1 MQEYCYK
8 CMRPL
13 NGSPV
18 CGNCGCDNSA
28 LKPSNAPYHLTRGTM
43 LCKRYLVGSVLGEGG
58 FGITYIGL
66 DTTLSKRVAIKEF
79 YPSGAANRTNTV
91 SEEVIVTPG
100 KESFFNKGVDRFLFE
115 AKNVAAFSEEEGI
128 VDVLDYFQENGT
140 AYIVME
146 FLDGQNLKDYVNT
159 NGKFKLEQLVTL
171 MTPIMKSL
179 SYMHSRGIIHR
190 DISPDNIMYT
200 KRGKLKLMD
209 FGSARYYTNEDRK
222 MSVILKQGFAPEEQ
236 YRSNGEQG
244 PHTDVYALCATIYA
258 CVTGSAPVTSLDRLV
273 NDTLKP
279 PSQCG
284 VQALPHQEKALM
296 HGLAVLKK
304 DRTPDMD
311 TLLRE
316 FTVSAA
322 ETKEPFA
329 QPKAAAI
336 PKKPVQPVY
345 DPPYSANA
353 PQQAQPVY
361 PNAYPSAYP
370 NSYPPASKANKPKKT
385 KAFIIILIVIV
396 VLALI
401 GGGIAIAAV
410 LRGGDSNGG
419 STPQTS
425 TSASGKETT
434 DVHTLLTQKDEVAI
448 TDNALDTGD
457 AAAEQ
462 KLNKYIDDKEL
473 NSEFTG
479 DDEMSAMCY
488 ACGNAMIFEYDLNYL
503 PTKAEADSIKTTL
516 ADIAKN
522 NTDDLNKIRT
532 ETAVD
537 NAVVIYV
544 YLDSNKD
551 LVVAEI
557 VK

>member
-13 NGSPV
+13 KCSPV

-28 LKPSNAPYHLTRGTM
+28 LKPSDAPYHLTRGTT
-43 LCKRYLVGSVLGEGG
+43 LAGRYLVGNVLGEGG

-79 YPSGAANRTNTV
+79 YPSGAANRTNAV
-91 SEEVIVTPG
+91 SEQVIVSQG
-100 KESFFNKGVDRFLFE
+100 KEDFFNKGVNRFLFE

-159 NGKFKLEQLVTL
+159 NGRFKLEQLVTL
-171 MTPIMKSL
+171 LTPVMKSL
-179 SYMHSRGIIHR
+179 GYMHSKGIIHR

-244 PHTDVYALCATIYA
+244 PYTDVYAMCATIYA
-258 CVTGSAPVTSLDRLV
+258 CITGSAPVNSLDRLV
-273 NDTLKP
+273 GDTLKT

-284 VQALPHQEKALM
+284 VQTLPHQEKALM

-311 TLLRE
+311 TLIRE
-316 FTVSAA
+316 FTTPAA
-322 ETKEPFA
+322 EPSDPLV
-329 QPKAAAI
+329 QPKAEAI
-336 PKKPVQPVY
+336 PKKPVQPAY
-345 DPPYSANA
+345 DPAYR
-353 PQQAQPVY
+353 QAQPVY
-361 PNAYPSAYP
+361 PNAYPQTYP
-370 NSYPPASKANKPKKT
+370 NSYQPAQNEQKPKKS
-385 KAFIIILIVIV
+385 KAPLIVVIV
-396 VLALI
+396 VTVLALI
-401 GGGIAIAAV
+401 GGGIALAV
-410 LRGGDSNGG
+410 ILRNGGGDSD
-419 STPQTS
+419 TTQPTTQAT
-425 TSASGKETT
+425 TAAQTT
-434 DVHTLLTQKDEVAI
+434 DVHTLLTQKDEVVI
-448 TDNALDTGD
+448 TDDAIDTSD

-462 KLNKYIDDKEL
+462 KLTTFIDDNNL
-473 NSEFTG
+473 NS
-479 DDEMSAMCY
+479 DDTSVDNMTSQCY
-488 ACGNAMIFEYDLNYL
+488 ACGNAMIFEYDLNYVPNQAQKNL
-503 PTKAEADSIKTTL
+503 LKATVAN
-516 ADIAKN
+516 IAQSYTNELSKLRVE
-522 NTDDLNKIRT
+522 TD
-532 ETAVD
+532 VD
-537 NAVVIYV
+537 NTVVVYV
-544 YLDSNKD
+544 YLDVNKD
-551 LVVAEI
+551 LVAADI